1 LEKDCDWRKSAARF
15 QPVIAIRPDRLTRYA
30 AHSLFCSSP
39 IQSSSVLQPT
49 SGFEAAARI
58 TRPCAPNK
66 LYRHDS
72 RNRFSRLAEIRKMR
86 LDSQG
91 NSSAKRVSVQMYF
104 FGIFREI
111 SPARSPT
118 TQAILAPSTA
128 KP

>member
-1 LEKDCDWRKSAARF
+1 
-15 QPVIAIRPDRLTRYA
+15 
-30 AHSLFCSSP
+30 
-39 IQSSSVLQPT
+39 
-49 SGFEAAARI
+49 
-58 TRPCAPNK
+58 
-66 LYRHDS
+66 
-72 RNRFSRLAEIRKMR
+72 MR